1 MNKIDD
7 NNNKIQI
14 NDLQDIVR
22 RKIGRPPFI
31 RTDKTKFKKE
41 KKIQLFIL
49 INSKFNI

>member
-14 NDLQDIVR
+14 NDFQDIKNEVK

-31 RTDKTKFKKE
+31 RTDKTIFE
-41 KKIQLFIL
+41 KDRKNTIIYFD
-49 INSKFNI
+49 